1 MEKMEDLVLRRQP
14 YSAEAEQAVLGSILI
29 DSATVA
35 SAVSMLKTDDFYIP
49 ENAKIFDTLVTMFTG
64 GEKIDP
70 ITLLDKLKELEL
82 YDDAG
87 GRAYLY
93 KLMDATPS
101 AVNIEAYAAIVK
113 DKAKLRK
120 LAEVTGEANTRAMG
134 EVGSVSEQLETL
146 EQQLFELR
154 GERTGAGLVPIR
166 EALNDSLREMKE
178 LASEGGK
185 MPGLPTGFRDL
196 DYYISGLNK
205 SDLVILAARP
215 GVGKTSVALNIA
227 RYAAEA
233 AGGKNVLIFNLEM
246 SRVQL
251 VQRMLSSEALVELG
265 KLRTA
270 NMVRDEW
277 DRLVAGALK
286 LGRLPIYVDDTSNIT
301 VAEIKAR
308 TRRVRDV
315 GLVVIDYLQ
324 LIKGGRK
331 DGNRVLEV
339 SDISRSLK
347 IMAKELNIPVLCLA
361 QLSRASEQR
370 KDDPRPK
377 LSDLRDSGAI
387 EQDADIVLFLYR
399 DEQYNP
405 ETAEKNVCDCII
417 AKNRHG
423 QCNTVQFQWQ
433 GQFTRFTMRDRIH
446 EKPQ

>member
-1 MEKMEDLVLRRQP
+1 MEDLVLRRQP

-35 SAVSMLKTDDFYIP
+35 TAVSMLKTDDFYIP
-49 ENAKIFDTLVTMFTG
+49 ENAKIFDTLVSMFTG

-87 GRAYLY
+87 GRSYLY
-93 KLMDATPS
+93 KIMESTPS

-154 GERTGAGLVPIR
+154 GERSGAGLVPIR

-178 LASEGGK
+178 LAGQGGK
-185 MPGLPTGFRDL
+185 LPGLPTGFRDL
-196 DYYISGLNK
+196 DFYISGLNR
-205 SDLVILAARP
+205 SDLIILAARP

-233 AGGKNVLIFNLEM
+233 GEGKNVLLFNLEM

-286 LGRLPIYVDDTSNIT
+286 LAKLPIYVDDTSNIT

-308 TRRVRDV
+308 VRRVRDV

-347 IMAKELNIPVLCLA
+347 VMAKELNIPVLCLA

-370 KDDPRPK
+370 KDDPKPK

-399 DEQYNP
+399 DEQYHP
-405 ETAEKNVCDCII
+405 DTAEKNVCDCII

>member
-1 MEKMEDLVLRRQP
+1 MEDLVLRRQP

-35 SAVSMLKTDDFYIP
+35 TAVTMLKPDDFYIP
-49 ENAKIFDTLVTMFTG
+49 ENAKIYETLVSTFTG

-120 LAEVTGEANTRAMG
+120 LADVTGEANTRAMG
-134 EVGSVSEQLETL
+134 EVGSVAEQLETL

-154 GERTGAGLVPIR
+154 GERSGAGLVPIR

-178 LASEGGK
+178 LASQGGK
-185 MPGLPTGFRDL
+185 LPGLPTGFRDL
-196 DYYISGLNK
+196 DFYISGLNR
-205 SDLVILAARP
+205 SDLIILAARP

-233 AGGKNVLIFNLEM
+233 GDGKNVLIFNLEM

-286 LGRLPIYVDDTSNIT
+286 LAKLPIYVDDTSNIT

-308 TRRVRDV
+308 VRRVRDV

-347 IMAKELNIPVLCLA
+347 VMAKELNVPVLCLA

-370 KDDPRPK
+370 KDDPKPK

-399 DEQYNP
+399 DEQYHP
-405 ETAEKNVCDCII
+405 DTAEKNVCDCII

>member
-1 MEKMEDLVLRRQP
+1 MEDLVLRRQP

-35 SAVSMLKTDDFYIP
+35 TAVTMLKPDDFYIP
-49 ENAKIFDTLVTMFTG
+49 ENAKIYETLVSMFTG

-120 LAEVTGEANTRAMG
+120 LADVTGEANTRAMG
-134 EVGSVSEQLETL
+134 EVGSVAEQLETL

-154 GERTGAGLVPIR
+154 GERSGAGLVPIR

-178 LASEGGK
+178 LASQGGK
-185 MPGLPTGFRDL
+185 LPGLPTGFRDL
-196 DYYISGLNK
+196 DFYISGLNR
-205 SDLVILAARP
+205 SDLIILAARP

-233 AGGKNVLIFNLEM
+233 GDGKNVLLFNLEM

-286 LGRLPIYVDDTSNIT
+286 LAKLPIYVDDTSNIT

-308 TRRVRDV
+308 VRRVRDV

-347 IMAKELNIPVLCLA
+347 VMAKELNVPVLCLA

-370 KDDPRPK
+370 KDDPKPK

-399 DEQYNP
+399 DEQYHP
-405 ETAEKNVCDCII
+405 DTAEKNVCDCII

>member
-1 MEKMEDLVLRRQP
+1 MEDLVLRRQP

-35 SAVSMLKTDDFYIP
+35 TAVTMLKADDFYVP
-49 ENAKIFDTLVTMFTG
+49 ENAKIFETLVSMFTG

-93 KLMDATPS
+93 KIMDATPS

-134 EVGSVSEQLETL
+134 EVGSVADQLETL

-154 GERTGAGLVPIR
+154 GERSGAGLVPIR

-185 MPGLPTGFRDL
+185 LPGLPTGFRDL
-196 DYYISGLNK
+196 DFYISGLNR
-205 SDLVILAARP
+205 SDLIILAARP

-233 AGGKNVLIFNLEM
+233 GDGKNVLIFNLEM

-286 LGRLPIYVDDTSNIT
+286 LAKLPIYVDDTSNIT

-308 TRRVRDV
+308 VRRVRDV

-347 IMAKELNIPVLCLA
+347 VMAKELNIPVLCLA

-370 KDDPRPK
+370 KDDPKPK

-399 DEQYNP
+399 DEQYHP
-405 ETAEKNVCDCII
+405 DTAEKNVCDCII

>member
-1 MEKMEDLVLRRQP
+1 MEDLVLRRQP

-35 SAVSMLKTDDFYIP
+35 TAVTMLKPDDFYIP
-49 ENAKIFDTLVTMFTG
+49 ENAKIYETLVSMFTG

-87 GRAYLY
+87 GRSYLY

-120 LAEVTGEANTRAMG
+120 LADVTGEANSRAMG
-134 EVGSVSEQLETL
+134 EVGSVAEQLETL

-154 GERTGAGLVPIR
+154 GERSGAGLVPIR

-185 MPGLPTGFRDL
+185 LPGLPTGFRDL
-196 DYYISGLNK
+196 DFYISGLNR
-205 SDLVILAARP
+205 SDLIILAARP

-233 AGGKNVLIFNLEM
+233 GNGKNVLIFNLEM

-286 LGRLPIYVDDTSNIT
+286 LAKLPIYVDDTSNIT

-308 TRRVRDV
+308 VRRVRDV

-347 IMAKELNIPVLCLA
+347 VMAKELNVPVLCLA

-370 KDDPRPK
+370 KDDPKPK

-399 DEQYNP
+399 DEQYHP
-405 ETAEKNVCDCII
+405 DTAEKNVCDCII

>member
-1 MEKMEDLVLRRQP
+1 
-14 YSAEAEQAVLGSILI
+14 
-29 DSATVA
+29 
-35 SAVSMLKTDDFYIP
+35 
-49 ENAKIFDTLVTMFTG
+49 
-64 GEKIDP
+64 
-70 ITLLDKLKELEL
+70 
-82 YDDAG
+82 
-87 GRAYLY
+87 
-93 KLMDATPS
+93 
-101 AVNIEAYAAIVK
+101 
-113 DKAKLRK
+113 
-120 LAEVTGEANTRAMG
+120 
-134 EVGSVSEQLETL
+134 
-146 EQQLFELR
+146 
-154 GERTGAGLVPIR
+154 
-166 EALNDSLREMKE
+166 
-178 LASEGGK
+178 
-185 MPGLPTGFRDL
+185 
-196 DYYISGLNK
+196 
-205 SDLVILAARP
+205 
-215 GVGKTSVALNIA
+215 
-227 RYAAEA
+227 
-233 AGGKNVLIFNLEM
+233 
-246 SRVQL
+246 
-251 VQRMLSSEALVELG
+251 MLSSEALVELG

-286 LGRLPIYVDDTSNIT
+286 LAKLPIYVDDTSNIT

-308 TRRVRDV
+308 VRRVRDV

-370 KDDPRPK
+370 KDDPKPK

-399 DEQYNP
+399 DEQYHP
-405 ETAEKNVCDCII
+405 DTAEKNVCDCII

>member
-1 MEKMEDLVLRRQP
+1 MEDLVLRRQP

-35 SAVSMLKTDDFYIP
+35 TAVTMLKPDDFYIP
-49 ENAKIFDTLVTMFTG
+49 ENAKIYDTLVSMFTG

-87 GRAYLY
+87 GRSYLY
-93 KLMDATPS
+93 KLMEATPS

-154 GERTGAGLVPIR
+154 GERSGAGLAPIR

-178 LASEGGK
+178 LASQGGK
-185 MPGLPTGFRDL
+185 LPGIPTGFRDL
-196 DYYISGLNK
+196 DFYISGLNR
-205 SDLVILAARP
+205 SDLIILAARP

-233 AGGKNVLIFNLEM
+233 GEGKNVLIFNLEM

-286 LGRLPIYVDDTSNIT
+286 LAKLPIYVDDTSNIT

-308 TRRVRDV
+308 VRRVRDV

-347 IMAKELNIPVLCLA
+347 VMAKELNVPVLCLA

-370 KDDPRPK
+370 KDDPKPK

-399 DEQYNP
+399 DEQYHP
-405 ETAEKNVCDCII
+405 DTAEKNVCDCII

>member
-1 MEKMEDLVLRRQP
+1 MEDLVLRRQP

-35 SAVSMLKTDDFYIP
+35 TAVTMLKPDDFYIP
-49 ENAKIFDTLVTMFTG
+49 ENAKIYDTLVSMFTG

-93 KLMDATPS
+93 KLMDTTPS

-120 LAEVTGEANTRAMG
+120 LAEVTGEANSRAMG
-134 EVGSVSEQLETL
+134 EVGSVSDQLETL

-154 GERTGAGLVPIR
+154 GERSGAGLVPIR

-178 LASEGGK
+178 LASQGGK
-185 MPGLPTGFRDL
+185 LPGLPTGFRDL
-196 DYYISGLNK
+196 DFYISGLNR
-205 SDLVILAARP
+205 SDLIILAARP

-233 AGGKNVLIFNLEM
+233 GDGKNVLIFNLEM

-286 LGRLPIYVDDTSNIT
+286 LAKLPIYVDDTSNIT

-308 TRRVRDV
+308 VRRVRDV

-347 IMAKELNIPVLCLA
+347 IMAKELNVPVLCLA

-370 KDDPRPK
+370 KDDPKPK

-399 DEQYNP
+399 DEQYHP
-405 ETAEKNVCDCII
+405 DTAEKNVCDCII

-446 EKPQ
+446 EEPR

>member
-1 MEKMEDLVLRRQP
+1 MEDLVLRRQP

-35 SAVSMLKTDDFYIP
+35 TAVTMLKPDDFYIP
-49 ENAKIFDTLVTMFTG
+49 ENAKIYETLVSMFTG

-120 LAEVTGEANTRAMG
+120 LADVTGEANTRAMG
-134 EVGSVSEQLETL
+134 EVGSVAEQLETL

-154 GERTGAGLVPIR
+154 GERSGAGLVPIR

-178 LASEGGK
+178 LASQGGK
-185 MPGLPTGFRDL
+185 LPGLPTGFRDL
-196 DYYISGLNK
+196 DFYISGLNR
-205 SDLVILAARP
+205 SDLIILAARP

-233 AGGKNVLIFNLEM
+233 GEGKNVLIFNLEM

-286 LGRLPIYVDDTSNIT
+286 LAKLPIYVDDTSNIT

-308 TRRVRDV
+308 VRRVRDV

-347 IMAKELNIPVLCLA
+347 VMAKELNVPVLCLA

-370 KDDPRPK
+370 KDDPKPK

-399 DEQYNP
+399 DEQYHP
-405 ETAEKNVCDCII
+405 DTAEKNVCDCII

>member
-1 MEKMEDLVLRRQP
+1 MEDLVLRRQP

-35 SAVSMLKTDDFYIP
+35 TAVTMLKPDDFYIP
-49 ENAKIFDTLVTMFTG
+49 ENAKIYETLVSMFTG

-120 LAEVTGEANTRAMG
+120 LADVTGEANTRAMG
-134 EVGSVSEQLETL
+134 EVGSVAEQLETL

-178 LASEGGK
+178 LASQGGK
-185 MPGLPTGFRDL
+185 LPGLPTGFRDL
-196 DYYISGLNK
+196 DFYISGLNR
-205 SDLVILAARP
+205 SDLIILAARP

-233 AGGKNVLIFNLEM
+233 GEGKNVLIFNLEM

-286 LGRLPIYVDDTSNIT
+286 LAKLPIYVDDTSNIT

-308 TRRVRDV
+308 VRRVRDV

-347 IMAKELNIPVLCLA
+347 VMAKELNVPVLCLA

-370 KDDPRPK
+370 KDDPKPK

-399 DEQYNP
+399 DEQYHP
-405 ETAEKNVCDCII
+405 DTAEKNVCDCII

>member
-1 MEKMEDLVLRRQP
+1 MEDLVLRRLP

-29 DSATVA
+29 DPQTVSA
-35 SAVSMLKTDDFYIP
+35 AVSMLKADDFYIP
-49 ENAKIFDTLVTMFTG
+49 ENAKIFETLVAMFTG
-64 GEKIDP
+64 GERIDP
-70 ITLLDKLKELEL
+70 ITLLDKLKALEL
-82 YDDAG
+82 YDEAG

-93 KLMDATPS
+93 KLMETTPT

-120 LAEVTGEANTRAMG
+120 LAELTGEANTRALG
-134 EVGSVSEQLETL
+134 EVGSVSEQLEVL

-154 GERTGAGLVPIR
+154 GERSGTGLVPIR
-166 EALNDSLREMKE
+166 DALNDSLREMKE

-185 MPGLPTGFRDL
+185 LPGLPTGFRDL
-196 DYYISGLNK
+196 DFYISGLNR
-205 SDLVILAARP
+205 SDLIILAARP

-227 RYAAEA
+227 RNAAEA
-233 AGGKNVLIFNLEM
+233 GEGKAVLIFNLEM
-246 SRVQL
+246 SRIQL

-270 NMVRDEW
+270 NMVKDEW

-286 LGRLPIYVDDTSNIT
+286 LAKMPIYVDDSSNIS

-308 TRRVRDV
+308 VRRVRDV
-315 GLVVIDYLQ
+315 GLVIIDYLQ
-324 LIKGGRK
+324 LIRGGRK

-339 SDISRSLK
+339 SDISRALK
-347 IMAKELNIPVLCLA
+347 VMAKELNIPVLCLA

-370 KDDPRPK
+370 KDDPKPK

-399 DEQYNP
+399 DEQYHP
-405 ETAEKNVCDCII
+405 ESAEKNVCDCII

-423 QCNTVQFQWQ
+423 QTQTVQFQWQ

-446 EKPQ
+446 EKPE

>member
-1 MEKMEDLVLRRQP
+1 MEDLVLRRQP

-35 SAVSMLKTDDFYIP
+35 TAVSMLKTDDFYIP
-49 ENAKIFDTLVTMFTG
+49 ENAKIFDTLVSMFTG

-87 GRAYLY
+87 GRSYLY
-93 KLMDATPS
+93 KIMEATPS

-154 GERTGAGLVPIR
+154 GERSGAGLVPIR

-178 LASEGGK
+178 LAGQGGK
-185 MPGLPTGFRDL
+185 LPGLPTGFRDL
-196 DYYISGLNK
+196 DFYISGLNR
-205 SDLVILAARP
+205 SDLIILAARP

-233 AGGKNVLIFNLEM
+233 GEGKNVLIFNLEM

-286 LGRLPIYVDDTSNIT
+286 LAKLPIYVDDTSNIT

-308 TRRVRDV
+308 VRRVRDV

-347 IMAKELNIPVLCLA
+347 VMAKELNIPVLCLA

-370 KDDPRPK
+370 KDDPKPK

-399 DEQYNP
+399 DEQYHP
-405 ETAEKNVCDCII
+405 DTAEKNVCDCII

>member
-1 MEKMEDLVLRRQP
+1 MEDLVLRRQP

-35 SAVSMLKTDDFYIP
+35 TAVTMLKPDDFYIP
-49 ENAKIFDTLVTMFTG
+49 ENAKIYETLVSMFTG

-120 LAEVTGEANTRAMG
+120 LADVTGEANTRAMG
-134 EVGSVSEQLETL
+134 EVGSVAEQLETL

-154 GERTGAGLVPIR
+154 GERSGAGLVPIR

-178 LASEGGK
+178 LASQGGK
-185 MPGLPTGFRDL
+185 LPGLPTGFRDL
-196 DYYISGLNK
+196 DFYISGLNR
-205 SDLVILAARP
+205 SDLIILAARP

-233 AGGKNVLIFNLEM
+233 GDGKNVLIFNLEM

-286 LGRLPIYVDDTSNIT
+286 LAKLPIYVDDTSNIT

-308 TRRVRDV
+308 VRRVRDV

-347 IMAKELNIPVLCLA
+347 VMAKELNVPVLCLA

-370 KDDPRPK
+370 KDDPKPK

-399 DEQYNP
+399 DAQYHP
-405 ETAEKNVCDCII
+405 DTAEKNVCDCII

>member
-1 MEKMEDLVLRRQP
+1 MEDLVLRRQP

-35 SAVSMLKTDDFYIP
+35 TAVSMLKTDDFYIP
-49 ENAKIFDTLVTMFTG
+49 ENAKIFDTLVSMFTG

-87 GRAYLY
+87 GRSYLY
-93 KLMDATPS
+93 KIMEATPS

-154 GERTGAGLVPIR
+154 GERSGAGLVPIR

-178 LASEGGK
+178 LAGQGGK
-185 MPGLPTGFRDL
+185 LPGLPTGFRDL
-196 DYYISGLNK
+196 DFYISGLNR
-205 SDLVILAARP
+205 SDLIILAARP

-233 AGGKNVLIFNLEM
+233 GEGKNVLLFNLEM

-286 LGRLPIYVDDTSNIT
+286 LAKLPIYVDDTSNIT

-308 TRRVRDV
+308 VRRVRDV

-347 IMAKELNIPVLCLA
+347 VMAKELNIPVLCLA

-370 KDDPRPK
+370 KDDPKPK

-399 DEQYNP
+399 DEQYHP
-405 ETAEKNVCDCII
+405 DTAEKNVCDCII

>member
-1 MEKMEDLVLRRQP
+1 MEDLVLRRQP

-35 SAVSMLKTDDFYIP
+35 TAVTMLKPDDFYIP
-49 ENAKIFDTLVTMFTG
+49 ENAKIYETLVSMFTG

-120 LAEVTGEANTRAMG
+120 LADVTGEANTRAMG
-134 EVGSVSEQLETL
+134 EVGSVAEQLETL

-154 GERTGAGLVPIR
+154 GERSGAGLVPIR

-178 LASEGGK
+178 LASQGGK
-185 MPGLPTGFRDL
+185 LPGLPTGFRDL
-196 DYYISGLNK
+196 DFYISGLNR
-205 SDLVILAARP
+205 SDLIILAARP

-233 AGGKNVLIFNLEM
+233 GDGKNVLIFNLEM

-286 LGRLPIYVDDTSNIT
+286 LAKLPIYVDDTSNIT

-308 TRRVRDV
+308 VRRVRDV

-347 IMAKELNIPVLCLA
+347 VMAKELNVPVLCLA

-370 KDDPRPK
+370 KDDPKPK

-399 DEQYNP
+399 DEQYHP
-405 ETAEKNVCDCII
+405 DTAEKNVCDCII

>member
-1 MEKMEDLVLRRQP
+1 MEDLVLRRQP

-35 SAVSMLKTDDFYIP
+35 TAVSMLKTDDFYIP
-49 ENAKIFDTLVTMFTG
+49 ENAKIFDTLVSMFTG

-87 GRAYLY
+87 GRSYLY
-93 KLMDATPS
+93 KIMEATPS

-154 GERTGAGLVPIR
+154 GERSGAGLVPIR

-178 LASEGGK
+178 LAGQGGK
-185 MPGLPTGFRDL
+185 LPGLPTGFRDL
-196 DYYISGLNK
+196 DFYISGLNR
-205 SDLVILAARP
+205 SDLIILAARP

-233 AGGKNVLIFNLEM
+233 GEGKNVLLFNLEM

-286 LGRLPIYVDDTSNIT
+286 LAKLPIYVDDTSNIT

-308 TRRVRDV
+308 VRRVRDV

-370 KDDPRPK
+370 KDDPKPK

-399 DEQYNP
+399 DEQYHP
-405 ETAEKNVCDCII
+405 DTAEKNVCDCII

>member
-1 MEKMEDLVLRRQP
+1 MEDLVLRRQP

-35 SAVSMLKTDDFYIP
+35 TAVTMLKPDDFYIP
-49 ENAKIFDTLVTMFTG
+49 ENAKIYETLVSMFTG

-87 GRAYLY
+87 GRSYLY

-120 LAEVTGEANTRAMG
+120 LADVTGEANTRAMG
-134 EVGSVSEQLETL
+134 EVGSVAEQLETL

-154 GERTGAGLVPIR
+154 GERSGAGLVPIR

-185 MPGLPTGFRDL
+185 LPGLPTGFRDL
-196 DYYISGLNK
+196 DFYISGLNR
-205 SDLVILAARP
+205 SDLIILAARP

-233 AGGKNVLIFNLEM
+233 GEGKNVLIFNLEM

-286 LGRLPIYVDDTSNIT
+286 LAKLPIYVDDTSNIT

-308 TRRVRDV
+308 VRRVRDV

-347 IMAKELNIPVLCLA
+347 VMAKELNVPVLCLA

-370 KDDPRPK
+370 KDDPKPK

-399 DEQYNP
+399 DEQYHP
-405 ETAEKNVCDCII
+405 DTAEKNVCDCII

>member
-1 MEKMEDLVLRRQP
+1 MEDLVLRRQP

-35 SAVSMLKTDDFYIP
+35 TAVTMLKADDFYVP
-49 ENAKIFDTLVTMFTG
+49 ENAKIFETLVSMFTG

-93 KLMDATPS
+93 KIMDATPS

-134 EVGSVSEQLETL
+134 EVGSVADQLETL

-154 GERTGAGLVPIR
+154 GERSGAGLVPIR

-185 MPGLPTGFRDL
+185 LPGLPTGFRDL
-196 DYYISGLNK
+196 DFYISGLNR
-205 SDLVILAARP
+205 SDLIILAARP

-233 AGGKNVLIFNLEM
+233 GDGKNVLIFNLEM

-286 LGRLPIYVDDTSNIT
+286 LAKLPIYVDDTSNIP

-308 TRRVRDV
+308 VRRVRDV

-347 IMAKELNIPVLCLA
+347 VMAKELNIPVLCLA

-370 KDDPRPK
+370 KDDPKPK

-399 DEQYNP
+399 DEQYHP
-405 ETAEKNVCDCII
+405 DTAEKNVCDCII